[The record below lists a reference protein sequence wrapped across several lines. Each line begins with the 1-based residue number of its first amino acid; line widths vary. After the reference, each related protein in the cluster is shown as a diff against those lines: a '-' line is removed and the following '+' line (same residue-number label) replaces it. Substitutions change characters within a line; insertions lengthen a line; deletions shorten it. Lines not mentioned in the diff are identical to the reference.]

1 MEGGRVKAMFDSR
14 GAKLKAAGPSIPVE
28 ILGFFGVPQAGDPFH
43 VMESEKHMKSIVEKR
58 QELNRQQQSQKIKKV
73 KSENLDDAIQEGR
86 IEQFKIILKG
96 DVRGSV
102 EAIQSSLEKL
112 STEEVAVNV
121 VLKSTGEI
129 TESDVM
135 LASAA
140 NAVIVAFNVR
150 ANAKVRLAA
159 EKEGIHI
166 YYFKIIYEVVD
177 KVKEAMEGLLSPDV
191 QEKHLGELEI
201 RELFKISSIGTIGG
215 SMVTSGL
222 IKRDGKVRIIRDGVV
237 IHEGTIK
244 TLKRFKDDTSEVKEG
259 FECGILIDDYNDIK
273 VGDRVECYENQHIAR
288 TL

>member
-1 MEGGRVKAMFDSR
+1 MTTPYR
-14 GAKLKAAGPSIPVE
+14 
-28 ILGFFGVPQAGDPFH
+28 
-43 VMESEKHMKSIVEKR
+43 
-58 QELNRQQQSQKIKKV
+58 KV
-73 KSENLDDAIQEGR
+73 R

-102 EAIQSSLEKL
+102 EAIQTSLEKL
-112 STEEVAVNV
+112 STEEIAVNV

-140 NAVIVAFNVR
+140 KAVIVAFNVR
-150 ANAKVRLAA
+150 ANTKVRLAA

-177 KVKEAMEGLLSPDV
+177 KIKEAMEGLLSPDV
-191 QEKHLGELEI
+191 QENHLGELEI
-201 RELFKISSIGTIGG
+201 RELFKISNIGTIGG

-222 IKRDGKVRIIRDGVV
+222 IKRDGKVRIIREGVV
-237 IHEGTIK
+237 IHEGNIK
-244 TLKRFKDDTSEVKEG
+244 TLKRFKDDASEVKEG
-259 FECGILIDDYNDIK
+259 FECGILINDYNDIK
-273 VGDRVECYENQHIAR
+273 TGDRIECYEDQHIAR